1 MTFPTAA
8 DILRPGALLICLCA
22 PLAAAAQ
29 GAKVAPEIAACMATN
44 KQTHADLAS
53 ARDDALR
60 RNALNAVIVTRLQ
73 ALGPTLAKLRESS
86 ARTPRKLTECEQV
99 TQDLSAAR
107 EQFER
112 VVGSPEQV
120 AECSNSNQRLQ
131 AELQETM
138 LALQSTGLPNA
149 VLQPAAGRVDALRAT
164 ARDNPSLSECRQLG
178 TALAEERVALNKL
191 KPPPPPPAPPP
202 RVVPTATSIAEC
214 RAAQSKTYN
223 DVAQAYARVLAGGQ
237 LPPAWAAPLQA
248 LSERLTRLHAALAA
262 PPTPSWDCDAMTQA
276 LNQARDELAQMRR

>member
-1 MTFPTAA
+1 MTFQIPA

-22 PLAAAAQ
+22 PLTALAQ
-29 GAKVAPEIAACMATN
+29 AAKVAPEISACMATN
-44 KQTHADLAS
+44 KQTHADLVA

-60 RNALNAVIVTRLQ
+60 RSALNPVIVTRLQ
-73 ALGPTLAKLRESS
+73 GLGPTLAKLRESS
-86 ARTPRKLTECEQV
+86 ARMPRKLADCEQV
-99 TQDLSAAR
+99 TQDLTAAR

-120 AECSNSNQRLQ
+120 AECTNGNQALQ

-138 LALQSTGLPNA
+138 LALQASGLPNA
-149 VLQPAAGRVDALRAT
+149 VLQPAAGRVDTLRAT
-164 ARDNPSLSECRQLG
+164 ARDNPTLSECKQLAA
-178 TALAEERVALNKL
+178 ALAEERVALNKL

-202 RVVPTATSIAEC
+202 RVVPTAASIAEC

-223 DVAQAYARVLAGGQ
+223 DVAQAYARVLGGGP

-262 PPTPSWDCDAMTQA
+262 PPTPNWDCAAVTQA